1 MKNPLRFL
9 SLALFAALAAG
20 CASSRE
26 TPAPAKDAGT
36 EDAARAVASVA
47 AFAAAAEAEAENAG
61 LPENREIGIVVMSD
75 PAARMFVAQLYAGES
90 VAVGAEL
97 SVRRFD
103 LTPTARV
110 RIETVERRTVGGRV
124 LDGNVVEGQILAM
137 PR

>member
-1 MKNPLRFL
+1 MISSLRFFPF
-9 SLALFAALAAG
+9 ALCAALAAG

-26 TPAPAKDAGT
+26 TLAPAKDAGT

-47 AFAAAAEAEAENAG
+47 AFASAAEAEVESAG

-75 PAARMFVAQLYAGES
+75 PEARLFVAQLYAGES
-90 VAVGAEL
+90 VAVGEEL

-110 RIETVERRTVGGRV
+110 RVETAERRTVGGRV
-124 LDGNVVEGQILAM
+124 LDGNVVEGQILTTK
-137 PR
+137 R

>member
-9 SLALFAALAAG
+9 SLAFFAALAAG

-26 TPAPAKDAGT
+26 MPAPAKDAGT

-47 AFAAAAEAEAENAG
+47 AFAAAAEAEVENAG